1 MIIVSVISLLFS
13 LLIQG
18 LMSNFF
24 GYTIDNLSIF
34 SAVYVLINLV
44 VLMPYFEDNK
54 KILII
59 LIIFGLLMDMVYSNT
74 CIFCTCIFLVIF
86 YFNKMLNFFFPSNL
100 LTINIFSILSMIVY
114 HVLTFIFLVILK
126 FDSYGILVLLKVIG
140 CNIIM
145 TIIYTTI
152 LYFLI
157 SFIYKKFDL
166 KIVRE

>member
-157 SFIYKKFDL
+157 SFVYKKFDL

>member
-24 GYTIDNLSIF
+24 EYTIDNLSIF

-126 FDSYGILVLLKVIG
+126 FDSYGIFVLLKVIG

-157 SFIYKKFDL
+157 SFVYKKFDL